1 MDTQYYRNFLAL
13 VEAGNMTQ
21 AAEFLHITQPT
32 LSKQLRLLEKMYG
45 AKLVVAER
53 GRRVMYLTEA
63 GEVLYRRAKHICGL
77 EDLARQEVMV
87 ALDEVSGPLRFSIS
101 PGRTERFIQRVLS
114 GFNRKYPRV
123 TFELYEG
130 IVSRQQEEL
139 LSGVTDL
146 GVCSAELTQPERFE
160 VLFTRQ
166 EELMLIGNKELFEI
180 PASGELTLE
189 DIADVPIA
197 ISGGCAQMLAYEQGD
212 LHDLL
217 HVVCV
222 STTKHAAL
230 AWARTGAAAAL
241 IPAEPDECLLD
252 GMQSCRIAYNYV
264 MHKSIIRALERPLTH
279 VAKVFLE
286 YYSTISPTSQRGGT
300 AGINNGKKVL
310 KTDEA

>member
-53 GRRVMYLTEA
+53 GRRIMYLTEA

-87 ALDEVSGPLRFSIS
+87 VLEEVSGPLRISIS

-146 GVCSAELTQPERFE
+146 AVCSAELTQPERFE
-160 VLFTRQ
+160 ILFTR
-166 EELMLIGNKELFEI
+166 EEQLMLIGNKDLFEI

-189 DIADVPIA
+189 EIAEIPVA
-197 ISGGCAQMLAYEQGD
+197 ISGGCAQMLVCEHGD

-241 IPAEPDECLLD
+241 IPAEPDEFQPE
-252 GMQSCRIAYNYV
+252 GMQACRIAYDYV
-264 MHKSIIRALERPLTH
+264 MHKSIIRAVERPLTH

-286 YYSTISPTSQRGGT
+286 YYSTISPTSRRGGKT
-300 AGINNGKKVL
+300 GIDKGKKVAAA
-310 KTDEA
+310 DEL

>member
-45 AKLVVAER
+45 AKLVIAER
-53 GRRVMYLTEA
+53 GRRTMYLTEA

-77 EDLARQEVMV
+77 EDLAKQEVMV
-87 ALDEVSGPLRFSIS
+87 ALEEVSGPLRFSIS

-114 GFNRKYPRV
+114 GFARKYPRV
-123 TFELYEG
+123 SFELYEG

-160 VLFTRQ
+160 ILFTR
-166 EELMLIGNKELFEI
+166 EEQLMLIGSKELI
-180 PASGELTLE
+180 PKPRSGEMTLKE
-189 DIADVPIA
+189 IADIPVA
-197 ISGGCAQMLAYEQGD
+197 LSGGCAQMLACEQGD
-212 LHDLL
+212 LHDVLD
-217 HVVCV
+217 VVCV

-230 AWARTGAAAAL
+230 AWARTGIAAAL
-241 IPAEPDECLLD
+241 IPAEPDEGLPE
-252 GMQSCRIAYNYV
+252 GMVSCRIVYDYV
-264 MHKSIIRALERPLTH
+264 MHKSIIRAVERPLTH

-286 YYSTISPTSQRGGT
+286 YYATISPTSRRGGK
-300 AGINNGKKVL
+300 AGIGKGS
-310 KTDEA
+310 DIE